1 MSNDILAG
9 INPALQAIIDAKI
22 GKLKGVTKKKPGD
35 AVDRRLRQFETWN
48 RDYSTSFI
56 IERAITFIIQKKHFV
71 KPLEKGRSMTLEL
84 AGSANYLKMLEWQE
98 IYNHWYIEN

>member
-35 AVDRRLRQFETWN
+35 AVDRRLRQFET
-48 RDYSTSFI
+48 
-56 IERAITFIIQKKHFV
+56 
-71 KPLEKGRSMTLEL
+71 
-84 AGSANYLKMLEWQE
+84 
-98 IYNHWYIEN
+98 